1 MVNSLKLPKV
11 SIIIPARNEEKFIKR
26 CVESFLNCDYPGEL
40 IEVIVVDGM
49 SEDRTREI
57 VTEISERDDRVLLVD
72 NERKITPVAMNL
84 GIKASKGDYIFFSG
98 AHSEMPSDYVSKCIK
113 HAIESGADN
122 FGGVV
127 KTEPRVKSAVGIAIS
142 KVLSS
147 PLGVGGAKFRT
158 GVSKPTEVDTV
169 PFGCYKREVFD
180 KVGYFNER
188 LVRNQD
194 IEFNLRLKRAGGK
207 IILFPDIEL
216 TYYSRSTF
224 KELWK
229 NNFGNGFWVIA
240 GAKYAALPFSKR
252 HLVPLAFV
260 LFLLIGL
267 LISLLASCFSFIY
280 ISLLT
285 IYLVVVILFSFAHA
299 MQAKKKHVFFAAIV
313 SYPVLH
319 ISYGVGS
326 LLGFLSF
333 IFGGK
338 KLCEYA

>member
-1 MVNSLKLPKV
+1 VVNSLKLPKV

-57 VTEISERDDRVLLVD
+57 VTEISERDNRVLLVD

-84 GIKASKGDYIFFSG
+84 GIKVSKGDYIFFSG

-122 FGGVV
+122 VGGVM

-158 GVSKPTEVDTV
+158 GVRKPTEVDTV

-180 KVGYFNER
+180 RIGYFNEK

-240 GAKYAALPFSKR
+240 GAKDAALPFSKR
-252 HLVPLAFV
+252 HLVPLFFTV
-260 LFLLIGL
+260 FLTLGL
-267 LISLLASCFSFIY
+267 LISPMSSIWSMVFLSVVSLYFIL
-280 ISLLT
+280 ISLSST
-285 IYLVVVILFSFAHA
+285 KHA
-299 MQAKKKHVFFAAIV
+299 IEERSLPVFFASILV
-313 SYPVLH
+313 YIVLH
-319 ISYGVGS
+319 ISYGLGS
-326 LLGFLSF
+326 LWGLANSANNM
-333 IFGGK
+333 IKGK
-338 KLCEYA
+338 

>member
-1 MVNSLKLPKV
+1 MSGLELPKV
-11 SIIIPARNEEKFIKR
+11 SVIIPARNEENFIKK
-26 CVESFLNCDYPGEL
+26 CIESFLTCDYPKEL

-49 SEDRTREI
+49 SDDRTREI
-57 VTEISERDDRVLLVD
+57 VTEISGRDDRVLLVD

-98 AHSEMPSDYVSKCIK
+98 AHSEMPSDYISKCIK

-122 FGGVV
+122 VGGVM

-180 KVGYFNER
+180 RIGYFNEK

-194 IEFNLRLKRAGGK
+194 IELNLRLKRAGGK
-207 IILFPDIEL
+207 IVLFPDIEL

-240 GAKYAALPFSKR
+240 GAKDAALPFSKR
-252 HLVPLAFV
+252 HLVPLFFTV
-260 LFLLIGL
+260 FLTLGL
-267 LISLLASCFSFIY
+267 LISPMSSIWSMVFLSVVSLYFIL
-280 ISLLT
+280 ISLSST
-285 IYLVVVILFSFAHA
+285 KHA
-299 MQAKKKHVFFAAIV
+299 IEERSLPVFFASILV
-313 SYPVLH
+313 YIVLH
-319 ISYGVGS
+319 ISYGLGS
-326 LLGFLSF
+326 LWGLANSANNM
-333 IFGGK
+333 IKGK
-338 KLCEYA
+338 

>member
-1 MVNSLKLPKV
+1 MNSLKLPKV

-122 FGGVV
+122 VGGVV
-127 KTEPRVKSAVGIAIS
+127 KTEPRFKSAVGIAIS

-180 KVGYFNER
+180 RIGYFNEK

-207 IILFPDIEL
+207 IILFPDIEF
-216 TYYSRSTF
+216 TYFARSTY
-224 KELWK
+224 KDLWR
-229 NNFGNGFWVIA
+229 NSFWNGFWVIA

>member
-1 MVNSLKLPKV
+1 VVNSLKLPKV

-49 SEDRTREI
+49 SEDRTVEI
-57 VTEISERDDRVLLVD
+57 VTSLSQEHQNIKLLY
-72 NERKITPVAMNL
+72 NEKRTTPVARNI
-84 GIKASKGDYIFFSG
+84 GIKASVGEYVMFFDAHSIASVDYI
-98 AHSEMPSDYVSKCIK
+98 SKCVKRIQ
-113 HAIESGADN
+113 ETDADN
-122 FGGVV
+122 VGGVM

-180 KVGYFNER
+180 RIGYFNEK

-229 NNFGNGFWVIA
+229 NNFGNGFWVVA
-240 GAKYAALPFSKR
+240 AKRYAKVPYSTR

-280 ISLLT
+280 VSLLT
-285 IYLVVVILFSFAHA
+285 IYLAVVILFSFAHA

-313 SYPVLH
+313 TYPVLH

-333 IFGGK
+333 LFWGK
-338 KLCEYA
+338 KR

>member
-26 CVESFLNCDYPGEL
+26 CVESFLKCDYPGEL

-57 VTEISERDDRVLLVD
+57 VTEISRRDDRVLLID

-84 GIKASKGDYIFFSG
+84 GVKASKGEYVFFSG
-98 AHSEMPSDYVSKCIK
+98 AHSEMPSDYISKCIK
-113 HAIESGADN
+113 HAIETGADN
-122 FGGVV
+122 VGGVM

-180 KVGYFNER
+180 RIGYFNEK

-229 NNFGNGFWVIA
+229 NNFANGFWIIT
-240 GAKYAALPFSKR
+240 GAKYADNPFSIR
-252 HLVPLAFV
+252 HLIPLVFV
-260 LFLLIGL
+260 LTLLIG
-267 LISLLASCFSFIY
+267 IVFW
-280 ISLLT
+280 
-285 IYLVVVILFSFAHA
+285 
-299 MQAKKKHVFFAAIV
+299 VFFSIIGKLLVMILCVYLFLMLIESFSKGESLSVTLLMILAFPI
-313 SYPVLH
+313 LH
-319 ISYGVGS
+319 ISYGIGS
-326 LLGFLSF
+326 LCAV
-333 IFGGK
+333 IFSARAAK
-338 KLCEYA
+338 S

>member
-1 MVNSLKLPKV
+1 VVNSLKLPKV

-26 CVESFLNCDYPGEL
+26 CVESFLKCDYPGEL

-57 VTEISERDDRVLLVD
+57 VTEISRRDDRVLLID

-84 GIKASKGDYIFFSG
+84 GVKASKGEYVFFSG
-98 AHSEMPSDYVSKCIK
+98 AHSEMPSDYISKCIK
-113 HAIESGADN
+113 HAIETGADN
-122 FGGVV
+122 VGGVM

-180 KVGYFNER
+180 RIGYFNEK

-229 NNFGNGFWVIA
+229 NNFANGFWIIT
-240 GAKYAALPFSKR
+240 GAKYADNPFSIR
-252 HLVPLAFV
+252 HLIPLVFV
-260 LFLLIGL
+260 LTLLIG
-267 LISLLASCFSFIY
+267 IVFW
-280 ISLLT
+280 
-285 IYLVVVILFSFAHA
+285 
-299 MQAKKKHVFFAAIV
+299 VFFSIIGKLLVMILCVYLFLMLIESFSKGESLSVTLLMILAFPI
-313 SYPVLH
+313 LH
-319 ISYGVGS
+319 ISYGIGS
-326 LLGFLSF
+326 LCAV
-333 IFGGK
+333 IFSARAAK
-338 KLCEYA
+338 S

>member
-11 SIIIPARNEEKFIKR
+11 SIIIPARNEEKFIER
-26 CVESFLNCDYPGEL
+26 CVKSFLDCDYPGEL
-40 IEVIVVDGM
+40 IEIIVVDGM
-49 SEDRTREI
+49 SEDGTRDI
-57 VTEISERDDRVLLVD
+57 VNEISIRDNRVLLID
-72 NERKITPVAMNL
+72 NEKKITPVAMNL
-84 GIKASKGDYIFFSG
+84 GVKASTGEYIFFSG
-98 AHSEMPSDYVSKCIK
+98 AHSEMPSDYISKCVR

-122 FGGVV
+122 VGGVV
-127 KTEPRVKSAVGIAIS
+127 KTVPRVKSSVGIAIS

-180 KVGYFNER
+180 RIGYFNEQ

-224 KELWK
+224 KELWN

-240 GAKYAALPFSKR
+240 GSRYANIPFSLR
-252 HLVPLAFV
+252 HLAPLIFV
-260 LFLLIGL
+260 LTLLIGIVFCVFFSIVCMLLWITLGVYLL
-267 LISLLASCFSFIY
+267 LILYESFSRGESLSITLLMILAFP
-280 ISLLT
+280 
-285 IYLVVVILFSFAHA
+285 ILHF
-299 MQAKKKHVFFAAIV
+299 
-313 SYPVLH
+313 
-319 ISYGVGS
+319 SYGIGS
-326 LLGFLSF
+326 LCAI
-333 IFGGK
+333 IFS
-338 KLCEYA
+338 ERAADS

>member
-1 MVNSLKLPKV
+1 VVNSLKLPKV

-57 VTEISERDDRVLLVD
+57 VTEISQRDDRVMLVD

-84 GIKASKGDYIFFSG
+84 GIKASKGGYIFFSG

-113 HAIESGADN
+113 HAIKSGADN
-122 FGGVV
+122 VGGVM

-180 KVGYFNER
+180 RIGYFNEK

-260 LFLLIGL
+260 LFLLLGPI
-267 LISLLASCFSFIY
+267 ISLVRFWFSFIY
-280 ISLLT
+280 ISLLA
-285 IYLVVVILFSFAHA
+285 IYFVAVILFSLAHA
-299 MQAKKKHVFFAAIV
+299 METKRQNVFFAAIV
-313 SYPVLH
+313 TYLLLH

-333 IFGGK
+333 LFGGTK
-338 KLCEYA
+338 R

>member
-1 MVNSLKLPKV
+1 MSGLELPKV
-11 SIIIPARNEEKFIKR
+11 SVIIPARNEEKFIEK
-26 CVESFLNCDYPGEL
+26 CIESFLTCDYPGEL

-49 SEDRTREI
+49 SDDRTREI
-57 VTEISERDDRVLLVD
+57 VGEISRRDDRVLLID

-84 GIKASKGDYIFFSG
+84 GVKTSKGDYIFFSG
-98 AHSEMPSDYVSKCIK
+98 AHSEIPSNYITKCIK
-113 HAIESGADN
+113 HAIETGADN
-122 FGGVV
+122 VGGVM
-127 KTEPRVKSAVGIAIS
+127 KTEPRVRSAVGIAIS

-180 KVGYFNER
+180 TIGYFNEK

-216 TYYSRSTF
+216 TYYSRSTLE
-224 KELWK
+224 ELWK

-240 GAKYAALPFSKR
+240 AKKYAEVPYSTR
-252 HLVPLAFV
+252 HLVPLMFV
-260 LFLLIGL
+260 LFLLLGS
-267 LISLLASCFSFIY
+267 LISLIVSAFQFVYVFLLAFYVVAVVFFS
-280 ISLLT
+280 IS
-285 IYLVVVILFSFAHA
+285 HA
-299 MQAKKKHVFFAAIV
+299 MEAKMADVFFAAIV

-319 ISYGVGS
+319 ISYGIGS

-333 IFGGK
+333 LFGEK
-338 KLCEYA
+338 K

>member
-26 CVESFLNCDYPGEL
+26 CLESFLNCDYPGEL

-72 NERKITPVAMNL
+72 NERKNHPVAMNL
-84 GIKASKGDYIFFSG
+84 CIKASKGDYIFFSG

-122 FGGVV
+122 VGGVV
-127 KTEPRVKSAVGIAIS
+127 KTEPRFKSAVGIAIS

-180 KVGYFNER
+180 RIGYFNEK

-207 IILFPDIEL
+207 IILFPDIEF
-216 TYYSRSTF
+216 TYFARSTY
-224 KELWK
+224 KDLWR
-229 NNFGNGFWVIA
+229 NSFWNGFWVIA

>member
-1 MVNSLKLPKV
+1 VSSLELPKV
-11 SIIIPARNEEKFIKR
+11 SVIIPARNEENFIEK
-26 CVESFLNCDYPGEL
+26 CIESFLTCDYPKEL

-57 VTEISERDDRVLLVD
+57 VGEISRRDDRVLLVH
-72 NERKITPVAMNL
+72 NERKITPVALNL
-84 GIKASKGDYIFFSG
+84 GVKASKGEYIFFSG

-113 HAIESGADN
+113 NSIETGADN
-122 FGGVV
+122 VGGVM

-180 KVGYFNER
+180 TIGYFNEK

-240 GAKYAALPFSKR
+240 AKRYAEVPYSTR

-260 LFLLIGL
+260 LFLLFGPV
-267 LISLLASCFSFIY
+267 ISLVVSCFSFIY
-280 ISLLT
+280 ISLLA
-285 IYLVVVILFSFAHA
+285 IYLAAVILFSFTHA
-299 MQAKKKHVFFAAIV
+299 METKRQGVFFTAIV
-313 SYPVLH
+313 SYPLLH

-333 IFGGK
+333 LFGEK
-338 KLCEYA
+338 K

>member
-1 MVNSLKLPKV
+1 VNSLKLPKV

-122 FGGVV
+122 VGGVV
-127 KTEPRVKSAVGIAIS
+127 KTEPRFKSAVGIAIS

-180 KVGYFNER
+180 RIGYFNEK

-207 IILFPDIEL
+207 IILFPDIEF
-216 TYYSRSTF
+216 TYFARSTY
-224 KELWK
+224 KDLWR
-229 NNFGNGFWVIA
+229 NSFWNGFWVIA

>member
-1 MVNSLKLPKV
+1 VVNSLKLPKV

-122 FGGVV
+122 VGGVM

-169 PFGCYKREVFD
+169 PFGCYKREVFERI
-180 KVGYFNER
+180 GYFNEK

-229 NNFGNGFWVIA
+229 NNFGNGFWVVA
-240 GAKYAALPFSKR
+240 AKRYAKVPYSTR

-260 LFLLIGL
+260 AFLLLGPI
-267 LISLLASCFSFIY
+267 ISLVASFFSFIY
-280 ISLLT
+280 LFLLA
-285 IYLVVVILFSFAHA
+285 IYFVAVILFSFAHA

-338 KLCEYA
+338 KRCEFA

>member
-11 SIIIPARNEEKFIKR
+11 SIIIPARNEEKFIER
-26 CVESFLNCDYPGEL
+26 CVKSFLDCDYPGEL

-49 SEDRTREI
+49 SEDGTRDI
-57 VTEISERDDRVLLVD
+57 VKEISMRDNRVLLID
-72 NERKITPVAMNL
+72 NEKKITPIAMNL
-84 GIKASKGDYIFFSG
+84 GVKASTGEYIFFSG
-98 AHSEMPSDYVSKCIK
+98 AHSEMPSDYISKCVQ

-122 FGGVV
+122 VGGVV
-127 KTEPRVKSAVGIAIS
+127 KTVPRVKSAVGIAIS

-180 KVGYFNER
+180 RIGYFNEK

-224 KELWK
+224 KELWN
-229 NNFGNGFWVIA
+229 NNFGNGYWVIA
-240 GAKYAALPFSKR
+240 GSRFSNMPFSLR
-252 HLVPLAFV
+252 HIVPFLFV
-260 LFLLIGL
+260 SFLLVLG
-267 LISLLASCFSFIY
+267 LISIWVPFVRIPYLVVITLY
-280 ISLLT
+280 ISLLLKASLG
-285 IYLVVVILFSFAHA
+285 ISLRLGKSALLLPAFIGF
-299 MQAKKKHVFFAAIV
+299 I
-313 SYPVLH
+313 VLH
-319 ISYGVGS
+319 IAYGLGS
-326 LLGFLSF
+326 LKGLLQRMFANG
-333 IFGGK
+333 
-338 KLCEYA
+338 

>member
-1 MVNSLKLPKV
+1 MLPTV
-11 SIIIPARNEEKFIKR
+11 SIIIPTRNEEKF
-26 CVESFLNCDYPGEL
+26 VEKCLRSFLDSDYPGEL
-40 IEVIVVDGM
+40 IEIIVVDGK
-49 SEDRTREI
+49 SDDRTEEI
-57 VTEISERDDRVLLVD
+57 VGKISSSDNRVQLIK
-72 NERKITPVAMNL
+72 NEKKITPVAMNL
-84 GIKASKGDYIFFSG
+84 GIKASKGEYVFFSG
-98 AHSEMPSDYVSKCIK
+98 AHSEMPSDYVKKCIQ
-113 HAIESGADN
+113 HALETNADN
-122 FGGVV
+122 VGGVV
-127 KTEPRVKSAVGIAIS
+127 KTEPKVNSAVGRAIAE
-142 KVLSS
+142 VLSH
-147 PLGVGGAKFRT
+147 PIGVGGAKFRT
-158 GVSKPTEVDTV
+158 GVSRPTEVDTV

-180 KVGYFNER
+180 RIGYFNEK

-260 LFLLIGL
+260 LFLLLGPI
-267 LISLLASCFSFIY
+267 ISLVRFWFSFIY
-280 ISLLT
+280 ISLLA
-285 IYLVVVILFSFAHA
+285 IYFVAVILFSLAHA
-299 MQAKKKHVFFAAIV
+299 METKRQNVFFAAIV
-313 SYPVLH
+313 TYLLLH

-333 IFGGK
+333 LFGGTK
-338 KLCEYA
+338 R

>member
-1 MVNSLKLPKV
+1 MPKV
-11 SIIIPARNEEKFIKR
+11 SVIIPARNEEKFIEK
-26 CVESFLNCDYPGEL
+26 CIESFLTCDYPGEL

-49 SEDRTREI
+49 SDDRTREI
-57 VTEISERDDRVLLVD
+57 VGEISRRDDRVLLID

-84 GIKASKGDYIFFSG
+84 GVKTSKGDYIFFSG
-98 AHSEMPSDYVSKCIK
+98 AHSEIPSNYITKCIK
-113 HAIESGADN
+113 HAIETGADN
-122 FGGVV
+122 VGGVM
-127 KTEPRVKSAVGIAIS
+127 KTEPRVRSAVGIAIS

-180 KVGYFNER
+180 TIGYFNEK

-216 TYYSRSTF
+216 TYYSRSTLE
-224 KELWK
+224 ELWK

-240 GAKYAALPFSKR
+240 AKKYAEVPYSTR
-252 HLVPLAFV
+252 HLVPLMFV
-260 LFLLIGL
+260 LFLLLGS
-267 LISLLASCFSFIY
+267 LISLIVSAFQFVYVFLLAFYVVAVVFFS
-280 ISLLT
+280 IS
-285 IYLVVVILFSFAHA
+285 HA
-299 MQAKKKHVFFAAIV
+299 MEAKMADVFFAAIV

-319 ISYGVGS
+319 ISYGIGS

-333 IFGGK
+333 LFGEK
-338 KLCEYA
+338 K

>member
-1 MVNSLKLPKV
+1 VVRSLELPKV
-11 SIIIPARNEEKFIKR
+11 SVIIPSRNEEKFIEK
-26 CVESFLNCDYPGEL
+26 CIESFLTCDYPKEL

-57 VTEISERDDRVLLVD
+57 VTEISRRDDRVLLVH
-72 NERKITPVAMNL
+72 NERKITPVALNL
-84 GIKASKGDYIFFSG
+84 GVKASKGEYIFFSG

-113 HAIESGADN
+113 HAIETGVDN
-122 FGGVV
+122 VGGVM
-127 KTEPRVKSAVGIAIS
+127 KTEPRIKSAVGIAIS

-158 GVSKPTEVDTV
+158 GVSNLTEVDTV
-169 PFGCYKREVFD
+169 PFGCYKRDVFD
-180 KVGYFNER
+180 RIGYFNEK

-194 IEFNLRLKRAGGK
+194 IEFNLRLKRARGK

-216 TYYSRSTF
+216 TYYSRSTL

-240 GAKYAALPFSKR
+240 AKRYAEVPYSTR

-260 LFLLIGL
+260 LFLLLGPT
-267 LISLLASCFSFIY
+267 ISLVASCFSFIY
-280 ISLLT
+280 ISLLA
-285 IYLVVVILFSFAHA
+285 IYLVAVILFSFAHA
-299 MQAKKKHVFFAAIV
+299 MEAKRQDVFFAAIV
-313 SYPVLH
+313 SYPLLH

-333 IFGGK
+333 LFGEK
-338 KLCEYA
+338 K